1 MTTWTE
7 TLLAD
12 CKRLYID
19 EGRSASETARILGHG
34 ATRNAVVGQAHRRGW
49 LKAHRMAP
57 AAPKTKAAPLP
68 RSREMPAAPV
78 SEKHLARLRETQE
91 SEAREAQ
98 ARTLQSVNDNLVPL
112 IGRRFG
118 QCAWPV
124 GTPARP
130 AEQLCCAKSVPQG
143 SRKPYCREHRSL
155 AIGKVVSAQE
165 LTRSLRRYA

>member
-57 AAPKTKAAPLP
+57 AAPKTKDAPIP

-78 SEKHLARLRETQE
+78 AEKEFPPLPER
-91 SEAREAQ
+91 Q
-98 ARTLQSVNDNLVPL
+98 AEGHEPKVHTLQGSNYNSAPL

-124 GTPARP
+124 GIPARP
-130 AEQLCCAKSVPQG
+130 AEQLCCAKSVPDG
-143 SRKPYCREHRSL
+143 TRMPYCRDHRSL